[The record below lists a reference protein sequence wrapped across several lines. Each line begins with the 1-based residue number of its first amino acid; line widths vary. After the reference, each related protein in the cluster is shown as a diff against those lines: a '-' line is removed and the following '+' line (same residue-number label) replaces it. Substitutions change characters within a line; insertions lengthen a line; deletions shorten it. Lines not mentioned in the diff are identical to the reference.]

1 MQNIRGFTLI
11 ELMIVVVIISILAMI
26 VVPSYQAYI
35 RKSQEAKVESQI
47 LLLSEQLERHKA
59 RNFNYKNFN
68 MSANLPSGF
77 TLKIVDLDDTAQT
90 LNGDSVLGRGWMI
103 QVLASDNKVHNYLM
117 SSDGLKC
124 KSLLPSEVK
133 FKCNGDAKTW

>member
-1 MQNIRGFTLI
+1 MYNIRGFTLI
-11 ELMIVVVIISILAMI
+11 ELMIVVVILSFLTAIII
-26 VVPSYQAYI
+26 PNYQAYV

-47 LLLSEQLERHKA
+47 LFLAEQLEKHKA

-68 MSANLPSGF
+68 ISANLPSGF

-90 LNGDSVLGRGWMI
+90 LSADSALGRGWMI

-124 KSLLPSEVK
+124 KSLFASEVK
-133 FKCNGDAKTW
+133 FKCDGDAKTW